1 MWDTG
6 MVLFAFT
13 VQTLGY
19 VVKGLVGFGNPLI
32 AAPLLSMKLDNAII
46 TPGTLLLDTPIN
58 AFIAWKNRDQFQWRQ
73 VVPLLLAVLA
83 GVVPGVLLL
92 KQSFPWVLK
101 AALGVLVLG
110 LGVEMATREQRKQGA
125 QQRWGSL
132 LVAFVSGIC
141 AGLFGINMLIIAYL
155 ERTAQNYSAFKG
167 SLCFLFLAENLFRMM
182 AYGAAGM
189 ITVDVLILGAITV
202 PAAGLG
208 VLAGMALARHL
219 PEKQMRCCVVTMFLL
234 SGISILVKAVVFQR

>member
-6 MVLFAFT
+6 MILFAFT

-110 LGVEMATREQRKQGA
+110 LGVEMATREQRKPRGA
-125 QQRWGSL
+125 TAVGQL
-132 LVAFVSGIC
+132 
-141 AGLFGINMLIIAYL
+141 AGCLCIRHMRRVVWNQYAYHSLFGTNCSKLQCVQGKPL
-155 ERTAQNYSAFKG
+155 
-167 SLCFLFLAENLFRMM
+167 LFVFSRKP
-182 AYGAAGM
+182 
-189 ITVDVLILGAITV
+189 VSDD
-202 PAAGLG
+202 GLWS
-208 VLAGMALARHL
+208 
-219 PEKQMRCCVVTMFLL
+219 
-234 SGISILVKAVVFQR
+234 SGNDHS